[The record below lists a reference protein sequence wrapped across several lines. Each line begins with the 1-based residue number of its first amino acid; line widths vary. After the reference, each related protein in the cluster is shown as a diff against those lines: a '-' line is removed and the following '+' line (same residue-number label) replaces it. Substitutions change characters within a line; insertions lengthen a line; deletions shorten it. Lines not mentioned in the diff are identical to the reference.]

1 MHDTSR
7 EDRYRVTIGDQM
19 KELQIVSGQLPPA
32 PISFRVGLS
41 TRTLFTY
48 ETRDNTRLYPTYWVV
63 Q

>member
-1 MHDTSR
+1 M
-7 EDRYRVTIGDQM
+7 TIGDQM

-48 ETRDNTRLYPTYWVV
+48 ETRGHTRLYTTYRVV